1 MRQPIQLVS
10 PILRVIFNWLL
21 DTEANKKIE
30 LLLIKSKKKILHF
43 NRYYLSS
50 FIILVIDFFMTVLY
64 STLFAQFFNITF
76 FALFVAFAIYSA
88 SKVRKGFNLINFQL
102 KKDIMILLVFNSI
115 VAGFLIFDL
124 TYILANRILTEL
136 NCVVSQSD
144 CQSKLIFYS

>member
-1 MRQPIQLVS
+1 VKGLIQLVLR
-10 PILRVIFNWLL
+10 ILRVTFTWHL

-50 FIILVIDFFMTVLY
+50 FIILVVDFFMTVFY
-64 STLFAQFFNITF
+64 STLFLQFFNITF
-76 FALFVAFAIYSA
+76 FFLFVTFAIYSA
-88 SKVRKGFNLINFQL
+88 SKVMKGFNLINFQM
-102 KKDIMILLVFNSI
+102 KKDIMVLLVFNSV

-124 TYILANRILTEL
+124 IYILASRILNEL

-144 CQSKLIFYS
+144 CQSKILFNS